1 MEYQMAGVTV
11 SENVVVEPDF
21 DPTQLT
27 NDTAV
32 AVEEPPKYPTPENGF
47 ESGESYTLPASD

>member
-1 MEYQMAGVTV
+1 MAGVTV